1 MEPDRWLGVE
11 VRHFAALEAVVREGS
26 FGRAAE
32 SLGYTQSAISQQIQT
47 LERLVGERL
56 LERPG
61 GPRAVSL
68 TEAGRLLLRH
78 AEAIIARLHAAQ
90 ADMAALASGE
100 GGRLRVGTF
109 QSVGARV
116 LPAVMR
122 RFTAAWPHVTV
133 ELTESSS
140 DEELLRFVERGELDL
155 AFAMPPLL
163 EGPFEA
169 VELLADPYVLLVP
182 AEHELAGATRA
193 NLADIGD
200 LTLIGN
206 RACRSTALAEGEL
219 AQRGV
224 GLDVAFRSDDNGT
237 VQGLVGAGFG
247 VALVPLLATDPRDER
262 ISVLELDPEIPPRR
276 IALGGTAT
284 GIVPLRRVR
293 SSTWPSR
300 SVRRRRF
307 AGAYARLATASRA
320 ASNCS
325 SERRMYECR
334 QSELGKIP
342 TSSAGIDRSRSSS
355 ATSGRMP
362 NDQRQRGRF
371 GVLLRVRRH
380 LDHGVDRLPDAGVAN
395 GEIAPRHGGP
405 A

>member
-1 MEPDRWLGVE
+1 MESDRWLGVE
-11 VRHFAALEAVVREGS
+11 LRHFAALEAVAREGS
-26 FGRAAE
+26 FGRAAV

-78 AEAIIARLHAAQ
+78 AEAIVARLHAAQ
-90 ADMAALASGE
+90 ADMAALSSGQ

-133 ELTESSS
+133 ELRESAS

-163 EGPFEA
+163 EGPFDA
-169 VELLADPYVLLVP
+169 LELLADPYVLLVP
-182 AEHELAGATRA
+182 AEHELAELTRA
-193 NLADIGD
+193 SLADVGD

-206 RACRSTALAEGEL
+206 RACRSTSLAEGEL

-247 VALVPLLATDPRDER
+247 VALVPLLATDPKDER
-262 ISVLELDPEIPPRR
+262 VRVLELDPEIPPRR
-276 IALGGTAT
+276 IALAWH
-284 GIVPLRRVR
+284 RDRHR
-293 SSTWPSR
+293 SP
-300 SVRRRRF
+300 
-307 AGAYARLATASRA
+307 AARAFTEVAAEVCADVA
-320 ASNCS
+320 AS
-325 SERRMYECR
+325 
-334 QSELGKIP
+334 LTP
-342 TSSAGIDRSRSSS
+342 
-355 ATSGRMP
+355 
-362 NDQRQRGRF
+362 
-371 GVLLRVRRH
+371 
-380 LDHGVDRLPDAGVAN
+380 LPA
-395 GEIAPRHGGP
+395 
-405 A
+405 

>member
-1 MEPDRWLGVE
+1 LFELIMESDRWLGVE
-11 VRHFAALEAVVREGS
+11 VRHFAALEAVAREGS

-68 TEAGRLLLRH
+68 TEAGRMLLRH
-78 AEAIIARLHAAQ
+78 AEAIVARLHAAQ

-122 RFTAAWPHVTV
+122 RFTAAWPHVRV

-140 DEELLRFVERGELDL
+140 DEELLRLVERGELDL

-163 EGPFEA
+163 EGPFDA
-169 VELLADPYVLLVP
+169 IELLADPYVLLVP
-182 AEHELAGATRA
+182 ADHDLAEATRA
-193 NLADIGD
+193 SLADVGD

-224 GLDVAFRSDDNGT
+224 DLDVAFRSDDNGT

-247 VALVPLLATDPRDER
+247 VALVPLLATDPKDER
-262 ISVLELDPEIPPRR
+262 IRVLELEPEIPPRR
-276 IALGGTAT
+276 IALAWH
-284 GIVPLRRVR
+284 RDRHR
-293 SSTWPSR
+293 SP
-300 SVRRRRF
+300 
-307 AGAYARLATASRA
+307 AARAFVDVAVEVCADVA
-320 ASNCS
+320 AS
-325 SERRMYECR
+325 
-334 QSELGKIP
+334 LTP
-342 TSSAGIDRSRSSS
+342 T
-355 ATSGRMP
+355 
-362 NDQRQRGRF
+362 
-371 GVLLRVRRH
+371 
-380 LDHGVDRLPDAGVAN
+380 
-395 GEIAPRHGGP
+395 P

>member
-11 VRHFAALEAVVREGS
+11 VRHFAALEAVAREGS

-78 AEAIIARLHAAQ
+78 AEAIVARLHAAQ

-140 DEELLRFVERGELDL
+140 DEELLRLVERGELDL

-169 VELLADPYVLLVP
+169 LELLADPYVLLVP
-182 AEHELAGATRA
+182 AEHDLAEATRA
-193 NLADIGD
+193 SLADVGD

-247 VALVPLLATDPRDER
+247 VALVPLLATDPKDER
-262 ISVLELDPEIPPRR
+262 IRVLELDPEIPPRR
-276 IALGGTAT
+276 IALAWH
-284 GIVPLRRVR
+284 RDRHR
-293 SSTWPSR
+293 SP
-300 SVRRRRF
+300 
-307 AGAYARLATASRA
+307 AARAFVDVAVEVCADVA
-320 ASNCS
+320 AS
-325 SERRMYECR
+325 
-334 QSELGKIP
+334 LAP
-342 TSSAGIDRSRSSS
+342 
-355 ATSGRMP
+355 MP
-362 NDQRQRGRF
+362 
-371 GVLLRVRRH
+371 
-380 LDHGVDRLPDAGVAN
+380 A
-395 GEIAPRHGGP
+395 
-405 A
+405 